1 MNANQ
6 IFSVRKFER
15 QVRVGVW
22 DERNTQYKF
31 PQASSSAEIL
41 GSVPQGKIVAKTPIA
56 CILANMNNVQIK
68 PPAPVELIQIVRVL
82 GWSG

>member
-6 IFSVRKFER
+6 IFSVQKLER

-22 DERNTQYKF
+22 DERNTQYEF
-31 PQASSSAEIL
+31 PQANSSAEIL
-41 GSVPQGKIVAKTPIA
+41 GSVPERKILAKTQIA
-56 CILANMNNVQIK
+56 CLLANMNNVQIK
-68 PPAPVELIQIVRVL
+68 PPAPVELIQVIRVL